1 MSKETHHVSK
11 KKKEVA
17 KSIQKLILEYPIIAA
32 VNMEGLPAPQL
43 QKMKAQLR
51 GKIELAMTKRRIM
64 KHAID
69 EIKDKKKNI
78 EKIEEHLKG
87 MPALIF
93 TKENPFSLFKT
104 LKKSKT
110 KAPAKAGQ
118 TAPFDIIVPKGP
130 TGFMP
135 GPVIGELAE
144 LGIKSGVEDGK
155 VAIKEDST
163 AVKEGE
169 KISAKAA
176 GILARLGVEPME
188 VGLNVTAVYA
198 DGDIFTASVLDI
210 DEDKFNADL
219 SKAVSGAFNLA
230 INTGYTTK
238 ETINVLISKAFNDAK
253 ALGLSQEIID
263 EGIIDALL
271 SKAEGSAMSLKGTAN
286 IETVEKPK
294 SQKSEISEGL
304 ETKSQ
309 SAEPKVEEK
318 KPEVKEAPKVEEKP
332 TPSEQKEEKVLEEE
346 KEIIKEEKKIEKEV
360 ESQKSDISEGLEAKP
375 QSKPKIEDPVEK
387 EVKEEVKEEE
397 EKQLE
402 KERIAKEKELE
413 AIAEKKKQ
421 EEDEK
426 KKAEEIKKLK
436 EDEKKKQEELRQ
448 AEAKRKAE
456 EAKKAEEEKQKQ
468 EAEKKIAEEK
478 LKAAEK
484 AKEEQSA
491 KETVTNTD
499 QKIAE
504 MVAKT
509 KKFVKGDVPNAEDL
523 IEEAGK
529 LAAEAP
535 KPAKVEEPKLEV
547 KSQKS
552 EISEGLET
560 KSQSETPIP
569 KKPVPTIQ
577 ELNEK
582 KAEEKEDD
590 NKNKKEQ
597 EEVENLAQELIKKGT
612 LRK

>member
-1 MSKETHHVSK
+1 MTKETHHVSK
-11 KKKEVA
+11 KKKDIA
-17 KSIQKLILEYPIIAA
+17 KSIQKLILDYPIIAA

-51 GKIELAMTKRRIM
+51 GKIELTMTKRRIM
-64 KHAID
+64 KHAIE

-78 EKIEEHLKG
+78 EQLEEHLKG

-176 GILARLGVEPME
+176 GILTRLGVKPME

-198 DGDIFTASVLDI
+198 DGDIFTAKVLDI

-230 INTGYTTK
+230 VNTGYTTK

-263 EGIIDALL
+263 EGIIDSLL
-271 SKAEGSAMSLKGTAN
+271 SKAEGSAMSLKDTAN

-294 SQKSEISEGL
+294 AEEKKAEEPAPKVEEKKPEEPKAEEKKEEVK
-304 ETKSQ
+304 ETPIPKE
-309 SAEPKVEEK
+309 EPKVEEK
-318 KPEVKEAPKVEEKP
+318 KPEVKEEP
-332 TPSEQKEEKVLEEE
+332 TPSEKKEEKVLEET
-346 KEIIKEEKKIEKEV
+346 KEIIKEEKKIEKEA
-360 ESQKSDISEGLEAKP
+360 E
-375 QSKPKIEDPVEK
+375 KPKIEDPVEK

-413 AIAEKKKQ
+413 AIAERKKQ

-426 KKAEEIKKLK
+426 KKQEEINKLK
-436 EDEKKKQEELRQ
+436 EEENRKQEELRQ
-448 AEAKRKAE
+448 AEANRKAE

-478 LKAAEK
+478 LKAAEE

-491 KETVTNTD
+491 KETVTDTD

-529 LAAEAP
+529 LAAKEP
-535 KPAKVEEPKLEV
+535 KEVPKAAEPAKVEVEKTPAPKE
-547 KSQKS
+547 
-552 EISEGLET
+552 
-560 KSQSETPIP
+560 
-569 KKPVPTIQ
+569 VPTIQ

-582 KAEEKEDD
+582 KTEEKEDD
-590 NKNKKEQ
+590 NRKEQ